1 VIDIAWCIIP
11 LKEPDQAKS
20 RLASVLAPGQRQQLF
35 FLMAR
40 QVIRAARET
49 PSITGVAVV
58 TPSGEVA
65 RFADAL
71 GAVVIADT
79 DERGTAAA
87 CRVGIAQLS
96 ESGLARVLLLP
107 GDLPLANATDLAR
120 LMQSPAQVALVADE
134 RGVGTNALL
143 LTPPAVIAPAFGP
156 GSAARHAEAARQAG
170 ASFEAVALPKL
181 ALDIDDVPDLAR
193 LAAMHEALE
202 PELGAFLREIDL
214 PLANE

>member
-1 VIDIAWCIIP
+1 VIDTVWCIIP

-20 RLASVLAPGQRQQLF
+20 RLASVLAPGQRQHLF

-40 QVIRAARET
+40 QVIRAVRET
-49 PSITGVAVV
+49 PVIHGVAVV
-58 TPSGEVA
+58 TPSAEVA

-87 CRVGIAQLS
+87 CRAGIAQLS
-96 ESGLARVLLLP
+96 ASGLARALILP
-107 GDLPLANATDLAR
+107 GDLPLANAADLSR
-120 LMQSPAQVALVADE
+120 LMQSRAQVVLVADE
-134 RGVGTNALL
+134 RGIGTNALL

-156 GSAARHAEAARQAG
+156 GSAARHAEAARRAG

-193 LAAMHEALE
+193 LAAMHEALD
-202 PELGAFLREIDL
+202 PELSAFLTGIDL
-214 PLANE
+214 PLADE